1 MGLQFQLYL
10 RKARSTKT
18 LFSTMKAFVAVAM
31 AAAAQAAPEADPQ
44 LLLANPAVHVYGNAH
59 TQTMGMVQ
67 HANGAVVPDDTL
79 SVKAAKVDHL
89 SAKATAYLNKPL
101 VQAVHT
107 VAHHPVYTAGYSGLY
122 NPYFFNQ
129 HLIKREAEAEADP
142 QLLLNTPYTAYTTG
156 VHNLAY
162 NGVYN
167 YVPTVAKT
175 VIPTVA
181 MTVVKTPVVAKSV
194 VAPVYSGLYN
204 TNLYNHGL
212 YKREAE
218 AEADPAFYYG
228 NYGYTYPAY
237 TGYPGY
243 SVPAV
248 HPVAKTVVPTVAK
261 TVVQTPVVAKSVVSP
276 FYSALNYPYATYGAG
291 YTHLIKREAEAEA
304 EADPALY
311 YGNYGYGVPAYTA
324 GVYNGYTGYTGHG
337 YTGYTGLNTYA
348 YNPVYGYNSY
358 GYNRGYLY

>member
-107 VAHHPVYTAGYSGLY
+107 VAQPLYTTGYSGLY
-122 NPYFFNQ
+122 NPYYFNQ

-142 QLLLNTPYTAYTTG
+142 QLLLNTPYGVVDTTTG

-181 MTVVKTPVVAKSV
+181 KTVVKTPVVAKSV
-194 VAPVYSGLYN
+194 VAPAVYSGLYN
-204 TNLYNHGL
+204 TNLYN
-212 YKREAE
+212 
-218 AEADPAFYYG
+218 
-228 NYGYTYPAY
+228 
-237 TGYPGY
+237 
-243 SVPAV
+243 
-248 HPVAKTVVPTVAK
+248 
-261 TVVQTPVVAKSVVSP
+261 
-276 FYSALNYPYATYGAG
+276 
-291 YTHLIKREAEAEA
+291 
-304 EADPALY
+304 
-311 YGNYGYGVPAYTA
+311 YGV
-324 GVYNGYTGYTGHG
+324 
-337 YTGYTGLNTYA
+337 
-348 YNPVYGYNSY
+348 YG
-358 GYNRGYLY
+358 

>member
-101 VQAVHT
+101 VHT
-107 VAHHPVYTAGYSGLY
+107 VAQPMYTAGYSGLY

-181 MTVVKTPVVAKSV
+181 KTVVKTPVVAKSV

-204 TNLYNHGL
+204 TNLYNYGVYGAHGL

-237 TGYPGY
+237 TGYTGY

-248 HPVAKTVVPTVAK
+248 HSVAKTVVPTVAK
-261 TVVQTPVVAKSVVSP
+261 TVVQAPVVAKSVVSP

-324 GVYNGYTGYTGHG
+324 GVYNGYTGYTG
-337 YTGYTGLNTYA
+337 LNTYA

>member
-1 MGLQFQLYL
+1 MGTAVQEEPKEGKKY
-10 RKARSTKT
+10 KT
-18 LFSTMKAFVAVAM
+18 LNFSTMKAFVAVAM

-44 LLLANPAVHVYGNAH
+44 LLLANPMVYGTAH
-59 TQTMGMVQ
+59 TQTLGMVH

-79 SVKAAKVDHL
+79 SVEAAKVDHL

-129 HLIKREAEAEADP
+129 HHIKREAEAEADP

-181 MTVVKTPVVAKSV
+181 KTVVKTPVVAKSV
-194 VAPVYSGLYN
+194 VAPAVYSGLYN
-204 TNLYNHGL
+204 TNLYNYGVYGAHGL

-218 AEADPAFYYG
+218 AEAAPAFYYG

-237 TGYPGY
+237 TGYTGY

-248 HPVAKTVVPTVAK
+248 HTVAKTVVPTV
-261 TVVQTPVVAKSVVSP
+261 
-276 FYSALNYPYATYGAG
+276 
-291 YTHLIKREAEAEA
+291 
-304 EADPALY
+304 
-311 YGNYGYGVPAYTA
+311 
-324 GVYNGYTGYTGHG
+324 
-337 YTGYTGLNTYA
+337 
-348 YNPVYGYNSY
+348 
-358 GYNRGYLY
+358 

>member
-107 VAHHPVYTAGYSGLY
+107 VAHHPVYTASYSGLY

-175 VIPTVA
+175 V
-181 MTVVKTPVVAKSV
+181 VK
-194 VAPVYSGLYN
+194 
-204 TNLYNHGL
+204 
-212 YKREAE
+212 
-218 AEADPAFYYG
+218 
-228 NYGYTYPAY
+228 
-237 TGYPGY
+237 
-243 SVPAV
+243 
-248 HPVAKTVVPTVAK
+248 
-261 TVVQTPVVAKSVVSP
+261 TPVVAKSVVSP

-324 GVYNGYTGYTGHG
+324 GVYNGYTGYTG
-337 YTGYTGLNTYA
+337 LNTYA

>member
-1 MGLQFQLYL
+1 
-10 RKARSTKT
+10 
-18 LFSTMKAFVAVAM
+18 M

-107 VAHHPVYTAGYSGLY
+107 VAQPMYTTGYSGLY

-142 QLLLNTPYTAYTTG
+142 QLLLNTPYTAYATG

-175 VIPTVA
+175 V
-181 MTVVKTPVVAKSV
+181 VKTPVVAKSV
-194 VAPVYSGLYN
+194 VAPS
-204 TNLYNHGL
+204 
-212 YKREAE
+212 
-218 AEADPAFYYG
+218 D
-228 NYGYTYPAY
+228 
-237 TGYPGY
+237 
-243 SVPAV
+243 
-248 HPVAKTVVPTVAK
+248 
-261 TVVQTPVVAKSVVSP
+261 
-276 FYSALNYPYATYGAG
+276 SALNYPYATYGAG
-291 YTHLIKREAEAEA
+291 YTHLI
-304 EADPALY
+304 
-311 YGNYGYGVPAYTA
+311 
-324 GVYNGYTGYTGHG
+324 
-337 YTGYTGLNTYA
+337 
-348 YNPVYGYNSY
+348 
-358 GYNRGYLY
+358 

>member
-107 VAHHPVYTAGYSGLY
+107 VAQPMYTAGYSGLY

-175 VIPTVA
+175 V
-181 MTVVKTPVVAKSV
+181 VKTPVVAKSV

-204 TNLYNHGL
+204 TTLYNYGVYGAHGL

-237 TGYPGY
+237 TGYTGY

-248 HPVAKTVVPTVAK
+248 HTVAKTVVPTVAK

-276 FYSALNYPYATYGAG
+276 FSSALNYPYATYGAG
-291 YTHLIKREAEAEA
+291 YTHLIKRE
-304 EADPALY
+304 
-311 YGNYGYGVPAYTA
+311 V
-324 GVYNGYTGYTGHG
+324 
-337 YTGYTGLNTYA
+337 
-348 YNPVYGYNSY
+348 
-358 GYNRGYLY
+358 

>member
-59 TQTMGMVQ
+59 TQTMGMGQ

-175 VIPTVA
+175 V
-181 MTVVKTPVVAKSV
+181 VKTPVVAKSV

-204 TNLYNHGL
+204 TNLYNYGVYGAHGL

-237 TGYPGY
+237 TGYTGY
-243 SVPAV
+243 NVPRV
-248 HPVAKTVVPTVAK
+248 HTVAKTVVPTVAK

-311 YGNYGYGVPAYTA
+311 YGNYG
-324 GVYNGYTGYTGHG
+324 
-337 YTGYTGLNTYA
+337 
-348 YNPVYGYNSY
+348 
-358 GYNRGYLY
+358 

>member
-101 VQAVHT
+101 VHT
-107 VAHHPVYTAGYSGLY
+107 VALPMYTAGYSG
-122 NPYFFNQ
+122 
-129 HLIKREAEAEADP
+129 
-142 QLLLNTPYTAYTTG
+142 LNTPYTAYTTG

-181 MTVVKTPVVAKSV
+181 KTVVKTPVVAKSV

-204 TNLYNHGL
+204 TNLYNYGVYGAHGL

-237 TGYPGY
+237 TGY

-248 HPVAKTVVPTVAK
+248 HTVAKTVVPTVAK

-304 EADPALY
+304 
-311 YGNYGYGVPAYTA
+311 G
-324 GVYNGYTGYTGHG
+324 
-337 YTGYTGLNTYA
+337 
-348 YNPVYGYNSY
+348 
-358 GYNRGYLY
+358 